1 MKTIAFT
8 VLALLLVAGR
18 LQAQGLGIGTTSPDP
33 SARLDVSSS
42 TQGIL
47 LPRMTAA
54 QRNAIA
60 SPAAGLMV
68 YQTDGVPGYCFF
80 NGGSWINLSTGVAAG
95 AQGYSANYGL
105 TVTVAGT
112 GVAGNVDGTVSTAS
126 FNYPCGI
133 AVDADNNL
141 YTADLLGARIRRIG
155 YGWVAT
161 IAGGVGSSAAQ
172 NDGNGGSFAVPQSV
186 VVDQGGSVLY
196 VADAAKLRMITGNG
210 RVATVATTSSQ
221 LLALAMDAA
230 GNLVASDV
238 SHILKYSGGGFT
250 VLAGSGAQGSADGMG
265 PAASFFDPTG
275 LAIDRNGNIYVA
287 DQLNNLIR
295 KITPAGMVTTLAGS
309 GSMGFRDGVGTAASF
324 NHPTGVAVD
333 AYGNVYVT
341 DQNNNRIRKITPD
354 GVVSTF
360 AGNGTAGRSD
370 GMGTAASFN
379 LPCGITIDGKGY
391 LYVTEV
397 GNQLIRRI
405 TAF

>member
-1 MKTIAFT
+1 MKNIAFT
-8 VLALLLVAGR
+8 VLGLLFAVSGLR
-18 LQAQGLGIGTTSPDP
+18 AQSLGIGTTSPDP

-54 QRNAIA
+54 QRSAIV

-68 YQTDGVPGYCFF
+68 YQTDGAPGYCFF
-80 NGGSWINLSTGVAAG
+80 NGNSWINLATGAAAG
-95 AQGYSANYGL
+95 AQGYSADYGL
-105 TVTVAGT
+105 TVTVAGSGVT
-112 GVAGNVDGTVSTAS
+112 GDGDGTVSTAS
-126 FNYPCGI
+126 FDYPYGI

-141 YTADLLGARIRRIG
+141 YTSDLLGARIRRIG

-172 NDGNGGSFAVPQSV
+172 NDGNGGSFAAPQSL
-186 VVDQGGSVLY
+186 VVDAGGSVLY
-196 VADAAKLRMITGNG
+196 VADATKLRMITGNG
-210 RVATVATTSSQ
+210 RVATVATASSQ
-221 LLALAMDAA
+221 LFALAMDAA
-230 GNLVASDV
+230 GNLVASDA
-238 SHILKYSGGGFT
+238 SHVLKYSNGVFT
-250 VLAGSGAQGSADGMG
+250 VLASSFSG
-265 PAASFFDPTG
+265 PTG

-309 GSMGFRDGVGTAASF
+309 GSAGFRDGAGATAMFS
-324 NHPTGVAVD
+324 HPAGVAVD
-333 AYGNVYVT
+333 ASGNVYVT
-341 DQNNNRIRKITPD
+341 DMNNNRIRKVTPD
-354 GVVSTF
+354 GVVTTF
-360 AGNGTAGRSD
+360 AGNGAAGRAD

-379 LPCGITIDGKGY
+379 LPYGITIDGKGY
-391 LYVTEV
+391 LYVSEI